1 MYDFPQF
8 TAAIHYLL
16 FSITIKMGWLWTEWT
31 GKEAAMAYFNV
42 PTTAELSE
50 TDKK

>member
-1 MYDFPQF
+1 M
-8 TAAIHYLL
+8 
-16 FSITIKMGWLWTEWT
+16 KMEWLWIQWT
-31 GKEAAMAYFNV
+31 GKEAAMAYVNA